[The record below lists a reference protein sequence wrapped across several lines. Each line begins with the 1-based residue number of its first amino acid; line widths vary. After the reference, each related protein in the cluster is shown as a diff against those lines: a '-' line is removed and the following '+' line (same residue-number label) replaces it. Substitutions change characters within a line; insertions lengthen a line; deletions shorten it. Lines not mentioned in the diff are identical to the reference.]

1 MRKRISADGKY
12 YSEHKDS
19 DTAYDFLKSDS
30 CINDVKTHFSSVF
43 EARKKIKKNYIKF
56 IEFERV
62 NLPSFDFFYLRNLK
76 KLEYLSGC
84 NLDDTQL
91 DIFTMNTTSDVLLL
105 EFFDDSRKLI
115 QISNQP
121 SLHFGTKEISLAGN
135 EMQLEI
141 IHSLKNFKVLEYL
154 NFSNLKNISMENF
167 YCDCGFK
174 LYLVEIDLLEIC
186 YLEVLISVKKLELAK
201 NNLTKFDIYQI
212 YLFSNHKYM
221 RVSFNAEVFS
231 DFVKTWGFSFY
242 NVNSD
247 ICNFLMIQL
256 SLKNL
261 KFIECKIEAELWTD
275 GFRTFANSLE
285 TVTVMNKMLSE

>member
-1 MRKRISADGKY
+1 
-12 YSEHKDS
+12 
-19 DTAYDFLKSDS
+19 
-30 CINDVKTHFSSVF
+30 
-43 EARKKIKKNYIKF
+43 
-56 IEFERV
+56 
-62 NLPSFDFFYLRNLK
+62 
-76 KLEYLSGC
+76 
-84 NLDDTQL
+84 
-91 DIFTMNTTSDVLLL
+91 MNTTSDVLLL

-174 LYLVEIDLLEIC
+174 LYLIEIDLSRNMLSRSFSTFFSQFSQLKRLNLSNCDLETGL
-186 YLEVLISVKKLELAK
+186 LEFLGSINLQISVKKLELAK

-212 YLFSNHKYM
+212 YLLSNLKYLT
-221 RVSFNAEVFS
+221 VSFDGELCS
-231 DFVKTWGFSFY
+231 DFIKTCGYLKFLNLETIVLVST
-242 NVNSD
+242 NANSD
-247 ICNFLMIQL
+247 ICNFLMIQP

-261 KFIECKIEAELWTD
+261 KFIVCNIEAELWTD
-275 GFRTFANSLE
+275 GFITFANSLE
-285 TVTVMNKMLSE
+285 TVTVTNNMLSE

>member
-1 MRKRISADGKY
+1 
-12 YSEHKDS
+12 
-19 DTAYDFLKSDS
+19 
-30 CINDVKTHFSSVF
+30 
-43 EARKKIKKNYIKF
+43 
-56 IEFERV
+56 
-62 NLPSFDFFYLRNLK
+62 
-76 KLEYLSGC
+76 
-84 NLDDTQL
+84 
-91 DIFTMNTTSDVLLL
+91 MNTTSDVLLL

-174 LYLVEIDLLEIC
+174 LYLVEIDLSRNMLSRSFSTFLSQFSRLERLNLSNC
-186 YLEVLISVKKLELAK
+186 DLETNLQISVKKLELAK

-231 DFVKTWGFSFY
+231 DFVKTWGFY